1 MKLYI
6 TEVMADC
13 SVRVHEADAEETE
26 KCYSLSGRD
35 RAFGYFKLIRK
46 IDALGLRIAT
56 TRQEALRLLAA
67 EMHKEL
73 LRVRNQESM
82 IKLTLDAIVALEGE

>member
-13 SVRVHEADAEETE
+13 SVRVHEADAEDR
-26 KCYSLSGRD
+26 YSIYPLSGR
-35 RAFGYFKLIRK
+35 F
-46 IDALGLRIAT
+46 IAT

-82 IKLTLDAIVALEGE
+82 IKQTLDAIVALENE